1 MQLIALGALALLILV
16 WMGRS
21 GGAILKRREWRITS
35 GAFAVAA
42 LVGAA
47 FLAFRE
53 AWLFAGGLLILSLW
67 LAVAARK
74 NGVAPGPA
82 AAPRPRSSRMSLAE
96 ARSILGVG
104 PEATPAE
111 IRAAHKRLMR
121 RAHPDQGGT
130 SGLAAQLNAARDRLL
145 AEAER

>member
-16 WMGRS
+16 WMGRT

-47 FLAFRE
+47 FLALRE
-53 AWLFAGGLLILSLW
+53 AWLPAGGLLILALW

-74 NGVAPGPA
+74 NGVAAPA
-82 AAPRPRSSRMSLAE
+82 PAQPRSARMSLKD
-96 ARSILGVG
+96 ARAILGVG
-104 PEATPAE
+104 PEASEAE
-111 IRAAHKRLMR
+111 IRAAHKRLML

-145 AEAER
+145 GELQD